1 MHWNGSASQQGVIH
15 STGQADADGRQ
26 SCHSEIMPA
35 SAVQHV
41 HRMRGGAQSHR
52 VRERIDDFHT
62 SSRNPF
68 PNWQLAVVLTGDT
81 VGLGMVN

>member
-1 MHWNGSASQQGVIH
+1 
-15 STGQADADGRQ
+15 
-26 SCHSEIMPA
+26 
-35 SAVQHV
+35 
-41 HRMRGGAQSHR
+41 

-81 VGLGMVN
+81 AELGMVN